1 MQILLFLVGF
11 RRYFVNFV
19 RGNGPMG
26 FVGRAGLFN
35 SNRPGIMVTVKIGK
49 HTVEMYDAIDELP
62 IVRFHKYQKLLLIDA
77 GVGADIP
84 AFDQRI
90 EKTRRYLMDGK
101 TDKAQQELENL
112 RQTVFL
118 IQSEINPRHRAFA
131 ALVTKIDGR
140 DCNDIS
146 DVALADLLDLLKDAP
161 EKELTAQLEAVKKK
175 IDGELRLYFPG
186 LFADSEIKEY
196 YDLLKKRTM
205 AVLANI
211 IAGVKN
217 PDATPEIEKLT
228 TALITYSNPK
238 TFAGSD
244 GVEIQFDRQF
254 ENLCLVLSEQLH
266 VKPKD
271 YTVLE
276 FYNAFDFVKERAK
289 QAEKAQKRA
298 NKTR

>member
-1 MQILLFLVGF
+1 
-11 RRYFVNFV
+11 
-19 RGNGPMG
+19 
-26 FVGRAGLFN
+26 
-35 SNRPGIMVTVKIGK
+35 MVTVKIGK

-118 IQSEINPRHRAFA
+118 IQSEINPKHRAFA

-175 IDGELRLYFPG
+175 IDTELRLYFPG

-271 YTVLE
+271 YSVLE

>member
-1 MQILLFLVGF
+1 MVGF

-19 RGNGPMG
+19 GGNGALV
-26 FVGRAGLFN
+26 FVGRAVLFN
-35 SNRPGIMVTVKIGK
+35 SCNEGIMVTVKIGK
-49 HTVEMYDAIDELP
+49 HTVEMYDTIDELP

-77 GVGADIP
+77 GVGADIT

-90 EKTRRYLMDGK
+90 EKTRRFLMDGK
-101 TDKAQQELENL
+101 ADKAQQELDNL
-112 RQTVFL
+112 RQSVFL
-118 IQSEINPRHRAFA
+118 IQSEINPKHRAFA

-140 DCNDIS
+140 DCDDIT
-146 DVALADLLDLLKDAP
+146 DDGLAKLTETLNDAP
-161 EKELTAQLEAVKKK
+161 ESELTAQLDAVKKK
-175 IDGELRLYFPG
+175 IDAELRLYFPG

-211 IAGVKN
+211 VAGIGN

-238 TFAGSD
+238 SFAGSD

-271 YTVLE
+271 YSVLE

-298 NKTR
+298 KSGR